1 MPATVP
7 FHAMTAETTIN
18 DVLAACP
25 EATAVLSDHELDTC
39 CGGGLSLADAC
50 ADAGVPVDEVLRELA
65 RVWDAA

>member
-7 FHAMTAETTIN
+7 FHAITAETTIN
-18 DVLAACP
+18 DVLASCP
-25 EATAVLSDHELDTC
+25 EATAVLADHDLDTC

-50 ADAGVPVDEVLRELA
+50 ADAGTPLDVVLGDLA